1 MSNEET
7 TLEGRGARNDTPG
20 GRGLRNN
27 DAALDGVT
35 VVEFG
40 GYAAGPAIGK
50 YLANFGARVIHV
62 ESVSRPDGFRLQ
74 YPPYKDDRV
83 GLERSGCFAFF
94 NDSKQGVTI
103 EVKHPAAVSL
113 LYRLIERTD
122 IVIENM
128 RPGVMARLGLG
139 YRELASRNPA
149 LVMLSTSNLGQT
161 GPRATHP
168 GFGSQLS
175 SLSGFTEL
183 IGAADGPPSCLYGP
197 YIDMIAVAYGGA
209 AVLAALDRQRRTGQ
223 GAFIDLAQYE
233 AGLQFVAPSL
243 VGFAVT
249 GVSPRRNG
257 NRDAVAVPHGCYPC
271 RDDRWI
277 AISCWDD
284 EEWTRLAQVMV
295 DSSLASDVPK
305 ALDPLARPSAFAQ
318 PLRRTRRSLGGG
330 GSASLSPVGGESW
343 GEGLATAEGR
353 RAREAA
359 LNESIAR
366 WTGDRDASDV
376 AAALHRVNV
385 HAAVVNTMRDLYEDP
400 QLAARRTWQRCD
412 HPELGP
418 LRYRMVSYQLSETP
432 GRVRSAA
439 PRLGQHNEDVF
450 RTWFGLSADEYADLS
465 AQGVFS

>member
-1 MSNEET
+1 MKI
-7 TLEGRGARNDTPG
+7 NDTPG
-20 GRGLRNN
+20 GRGPWNDN
-27 DAALDGVT
+27 DALEGVT
-35 VVEFG
+35 LVEFG

-50 YLANFGARVIHV
+50 YLANFGARAIHV

-103 EVKHPAAVSL
+103 DVKHPAAVSL

-209 AVLAALDRQRRTGQ
+209 AVLAALDRRRRTGQ

-233 AGLQFVAPSL
+233 AGLQFVAPAL
-243 VGFAVT
+243 LGFAVN

-257 NRDAVAVPHGCYPC
+257 NRDTVAVPHGCYRC
-271 RDDRWI
+271 RDDRWM

-284 EEWTRLAQVMV
+284 EEWTRLAEVLG
-295 DSSLASDVPK
+295 DASLASDG
-305 ALDPLARPSAFAQ
+305 L
-318 PLRRTRRSLGGG
+318 
-330 GSASLSPVGGESW
+330 
-343 GEGLATAEGR
+343 LATAEGR
-353 RAREAA
+353 RRRETA
-359 LNESIAR
+359 LNEIIAR
-366 WTGDRDASDV
+366 WTRDRHASEV
-376 AAALHRVNV
+376 AAALQRVNV

-400 QLAARRTWQRCD
+400 QLAARRTWQRYD

-439 PRLGQHNEDVF
+439 PCLGQHNEDVF
-450 RTWFGLSADEYADLS
+450 QRWLGLTAGEYAAL
-465 AQGVFS
+465 AAEGVFS